1 MFLQE
6 PFLFTYSSGDFPI
19 LLDLVALQLC
29 VVEKLSCNSGL
40 FEVGFKC
47 IRAQLGNKV
56 FHDDAWQ
63 ASNQGG
69 MLFILPLR
77 SSNKFK
83 QY

>member
-6 PFLFTYSSGDFPI
+6 PFSFTCSSGDFPI

-29 VVEKLSCNSGL
+29 VLEKLSCNLGL

-56 FHDDAWQ
+56 FMTMPGKHQTEAVCC
-63 ASNQGG
+63 
-69 MLFILPLR
+69 LF
-77 SSNKFK
+77 
-83 QY
+83 